1 MDDFQSKELT
11 NTRNGRRTYLVTYSQ
26 VDLNKFPTRQSFG
39 EMLEEQFNAG
49 SGKAKVSHWACCLE
63 EHQDKRLHYHVSL
76 KLTAPNKWLKIK
88 NSIIKE
94 HNVSVHFSDNH
105 DNYIA
110 AYRYVCKTDDQVF
123 HSVSH
128 PDLNEIGSP
137 KTKNSTKAYRESR
150 KRARELE
157 EEIVADPRKQKLP
170 NSIHPKRLTN
180 VQVSEFLVKHNIKRD
195 KELFAVAK
203 ERKDEGQ
210 MDLANFVLSKSSKVL
225 NDLIDKTWKMETA
238 NEYIQREKKSRME
251 ILHEKLGT
259 DCCPDCDK
267 LWLKCAME
275 VLRNNKVHPFVY
287 AAAVRDL
294 LINGRGKFRNL
305 LIIGPA
311 NCGKT
316 FMLKPLESIYD
327 VFLKPANDKYA
338 WVGVDSAE
346 VILLQ
351 DFRWSREMI
360 PWNDLLLL
368 LEGETVK
375 LPAPKNQF
383 SSDVIIAKDTP
394 IFASSKSRI
403 TYAGKFN
410 VSDEREAEMMAIR
423 WKVIEFNHQIP
434 ESEQKRISPCSRCFA
449 ELTLLG
455 EEDI

>member
-1 MDDFQSKELT
+1 M
-11 NTRNGRRTYLVTYSQ
+11 
-26 VDLNKFPTRQSFG
+26 P
-39 EMLEEQFNAG
+39 
-49 SGKAKVSHWACCLE
+49 
-63 EHQDKRLHYHVSL
+63 
-76 KLTAPNKWLKIK
+76 
-88 NSIIKE
+88 
-94 HNVSVHFSDNH
+94 
-105 DNYIA
+105 
-110 AYRYVCKTDDQVF
+110 
-123 HSVSH
+123 
-128 PDLNEIGSP
+128 
-137 KTKNSTKAYRESR
+137 NST
-150 KRARELE
+150 
-157 EEIVADPRKQKLP
+157 
-170 NSIHPKRLTN
+170 HPKRLTN

-195 KELFAVAK
+195 IELLAVAK

-225 NDLIDKTWKMETA
+225 NELIDKTWKMETA
-238 NEYIQREKKSRME
+238 NENIQRETKSRME
-251 ILHEKLGT
+251 ILRDKLGQ
-259 DCCPDCDK
+259 DCCSGCDK

-275 VLRNNKVHPFVY
+275 VPRNNKVHPFVY

-294 LINGRGKFRNL
+294 LINGRGKFRNI

-316 FMLKPLESIYD
+316 FMLKPLEAIYN

-338 WVGVDSAE
+338 WVGADSAE
-346 VILLQ
+346 AILLL

-383 SSDVIIAKDTP
+383 SSDVIISKDTP

-403 TYAGKFN
+403 TYVGKFN
-410 VSDEREAEMMAIR
+410 VSDERETEMMTIR

-434 ESEQKRISPCSRCFA
+434 EWEQKRPNPCARCFA
-449 ELTLLG
+449 ELALLG